1 MQKDEDMAQTAQA
14 PVPASEF
21 CRNFGRYKDEATANR
36 VVEVSSNGR
45 PIGAF
50 LSQAEYQHYLTLRR
64 REPEVFKI
72 DELPSELIEE
82 IKNAEFGVIAE

>member
-1 MQKDEDMAQTAQA
+1 MSE

-21 CRNFGRYKDEATANR
+21 SRNFGRYKDQATADR

-50 LSQAEYQHYLTLRR
+50 LSQAEYEHYLRLKA
-64 REPEVFKI
+64 RETRNVSIDDLP
-72 DELPSELIEE
+72 DELIRDLER
-82 IKNAEFGVIAE
+82 AEYGAIQR